1 MSMPVITPG
10 TTSRDQAISDIITSV
25 ALEQTGLAHI
35 LNAEGEKI
43 QKVVSYSDKTEE
55 MIEVNKSVQNVI
67 NAIFQLELV
76 LKSKLEIFQCNICP
90 DDVKA

>member
-55 MIEVNKSVQNVI
+55 MIGVNKSVQNVI
-67 NAIFQLELV
+67 NAIFFRI
-76 LKSKLEIFQCNICP
+76 KTRTSDIDFY
-90 DDVKA
+90 

>member
-76 LKSKLEIFQCNICP
+76 LKSKLEIFQCKICP
-90 DDVKA
+90 DDVEA